1 MNFTLATLEDE
12 FKTED
17 LINKYKSGAMQIKT
31 NDIYDPL
38 MTKKVDYKDLILPA
52 GIGGAVGY
60 YIGGI
65 GGLIVGGLIGGTV
78 MYMINKD
85 KKTMP
90 KLIDNKKVGAEI
102 GGATMNMINKVKN
115 DANRS

>member
-12 FKTED
+12 FDKKD

-31 NDIYDPL
+31 DDIYDPL
-38 MTKKVDYKDLILPA
+38 ITKKVDYKDLIIPA

-60 YIGGI
+60 YIGGV

-85 KKTMP
+85 KKSMP
-90 KLIDNKKVGAEI
+90 ILIDNKKVGNEI
-102 GGATMNMINKVKN
+102 KEVTTSIINKV
-115 DANRS
+115 AQ